1 MLRPG
6 LLAAA
11 LSSAISVGGAFAAD
25 VGAQDVAPT
34 GSLRVAIAVG
44 PAASAFWATR
54 DAATGKPGGVA
65 VELAKAAAGR
75 LHVPLQLV
83 EYLSSDDIATA
94 GAKDAW
100 DISFMPSRRGARSS
114 STAVRPTSPIPAIIC
129 CAPAPI
135 SVRSPTSIAPARKSV
150 ASIAVSPANQVSALA
165 T

>member
-65 VELAKAAAGR
+65 IELAKAAAGR

-83 EYLSSDDIATA
+83 EYLSSDDIA
-94 GAKDAW
+94 
-100 DISFMPSRRGARSS
+100 
-114 STAVRPTSPIPAIIC
+114 
-129 CAPAPI
+129 I